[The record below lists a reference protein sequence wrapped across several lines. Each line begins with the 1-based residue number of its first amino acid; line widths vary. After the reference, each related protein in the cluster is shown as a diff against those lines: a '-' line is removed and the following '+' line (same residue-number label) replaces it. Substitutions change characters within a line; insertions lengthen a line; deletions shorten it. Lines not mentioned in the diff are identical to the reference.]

1 MDRIRAQSSGN
12 LMSLGKFIAQT
23 AVDKVILRIIL
34 WAWLAQHCYP
44 GQNKTFSVVNVITLC
59 RSTS

>member
-34 WAWLAQHCYP
+34 WA
-44 GQNKTFSVVNVITLC
+44 
-59 RSTS
+59 